1 MNADPAPSII
11 AQPASQTVTAGQ
23 TAIFSVSGTPPLSY
37 QWKKNGTAISGAKS
51 SGYTNL
57 AETTSDRESQF
68 AVVASNSA
76 GSAISNAAMLAVSAA
91 AAVAQ
96 TNPLISDFLPSINTN
111 CSDSQ
116 YANNIWMTDSTQK
129 VRQDSGSPA
138 TNACY
143 ITIYGTQN
151 EFIDFQV
158 HFHDT
163 GSGTSNL
170 SVTVGNFVQT
180 SPSSYTLSAATT
192 PPPNVIV
199 YREAYVHVQSYP
211 SNNQLDSAVPG
222 GTNYNTY
229 YQGAL
234 GNHPDILIPAVDPYW
249 GQTTNAWPFTVAA
262 NQNQSAW
269 VDVLIPSS
277 APSGYYL
284 GSVTVKSGSTTLTT
298 TPVIIA
304 VSSTYRHRDLYSVP
318 AEVGTPV
325 TSPELVKLPRWQRN
339 HQLQRQD
346 RARNCVFSIPRV
358 DRRPSSS
365 VTGYNVYRSTVSGN
379 DYVKI
384 NSSRVSGLSYV
395 DGTVLDETTYY
406 YVLTSVD
413 ASGDE
418 SGYSTEVQMV
428 IL

>member
-1 MNADPAPSII
+1 
-11 AQPASQTVTAGQ
+11 
-23 TAIFSVSGTPPLSY
+23 
-37 QWKKNGTAISGAKS
+37 
-51 SGYTNL
+51 
-57 AETTSDRESQF
+57 
-68 AVVASNSA
+68 
-76 GSAISNAAMLAVSAA
+76 
-91 AAVAQ
+91 
-96 TNPLISDFLPSINTN
+96 LISDFLPSINTN